1 MSIRVGMGTGL
12 GANLSANDYWRWV
25 DFCEEA
31 GIDSIW
37 HSDQLLG
44 ANVEPMM
51 MLAALAA
58 RTRRMKFG
66 TNALVLPF
74 RDPVVIAKEFATI
87 EWLSEGRLFPV
98 VGVGIGN
105 DPYWQATSASPK
117 TRGAVSNEMIAL
129 IRALLDHEEVEFEGE
144 HFTYRGPGVHPRPN
158 RKIPLWIGGNSKAA
172 VERTAAMGDGWL
184 GSLVEAEKAGAA
196 RRGIVEA
203 LKRTGRSIDSDHYGM
218 SLLLRVGAP
227 DDPGVERTKANLRQ
241 RLSPNGDPAAIDNIF
256 AVGTPGDVTAML
268 RHHVNEGM
276 SKFVVLPLAND
287 IDDLMAQTRLLVEQV
302 LPQVEDRN

>member
-12 GANLSANDYWRWV
+12 GANLSASEYWRWI
-25 DFCEEA
+25 DFCEEM
-31 GIDSIW
+31 GVDSIW

-44 ANVEPMM
+44 ANVEPMA

-98 VGVGIGN
+98 LGVGIGN
-105 DPYWQATSASPK
+105 DPYWQATGTSPK
-117 TRGAVSNEMIAL
+117 ARGKISNEMITL
-129 IRALLDHEEVEFEGE
+129 IRALLGQEEVAFEGE
-144 HFTYRGPGVHPRPN
+144 HFIYRGPGVHPRPN

-184 GSLVEAEKAGAA
+184 GSLVEAERAGAA
-196 RRGIVEA
+196 RRGIEEA
-203 LKRTGRSIDSDHYGM
+203 LKRTGRTIDSDHYGM

-227 DDPGVERTKANLRQ
+227 DDPGVERTRANLRQ
-241 RLSPNGDPAAIDNIF
+241 RLSPDGDPAEIDNIF
-256 AVGTPGDVTAML
+256 AVGTPEDVTAML
-268 RHHVNEGM
+268 RHHVERGM

-287 IDDLMAQTRLLVEQV
+287 VEDLMAQTRLLVEQV
-302 LPQVEDRN
+302 LPQVEDR